1 MTNDTMTERVR
12 KLFAKAEST
21 NSPHEAEALLAKAYA
36 LLAKHGIDEAIARA
50 GAGTDSSEIGTWEF
64 TATGSY
70 KYDQVVLVGQVADA
84 LHCTAVRMSDRNTVR
99 VFGARRHLDR
109 VEMLAGMLVAYMLT
123 TAGTATNPHP
133 WAESTVTYRKS
144 VMVGF
149 AIEVA
154 RRLKEAERTAAAESS
169 DETGAGIVLASDA
182 RRAERAMREALGPIQ
197 TATAV
202 RRSRHGMEEGR
213 AAAASVDL
221 GGERRV
227 GGRAAISG

>member
-21 NSPHEAEALLAKAYA
+21 TSEHEAEALLAKAYA

-84 LHCTAVRMSDRNTVR
+84 LHCTAVRLGDRSTVR

-109 VEMLAGMLVAYMLT
+109 VEMLAGMLVGYMLA
-123 TAGTATNPHP
+123 TAGKATNPHP

-144 VMVGF
+144 VMLGF
-149 AIEVA
+149 IVEVA

-169 DETGAGIVLASDA
+169 DEAGAGIVLASDA
-182 RRAERAMREALGPIQ
+182 RRAEQAMREALGPVQ
-197 TATAV
+197 TASAV
-202 RRSRHGMEEGR
+202 RRSRRGVEAGR

-227 GGRAAISG
+227 GGRAAIAG

>member
-1 MTNDTMTERVR
+1 MTNDTMTDRVR

-21 NSPHEAEALLAKAYA
+21 SSTHEAEALLAKAYA

-64 TATGSY
+64 TATGPY
-70 KYDQVVLVGQVADA
+70 KYDQIVLVGQVADA
-84 LHCTAVRMSDRNTVR
+84 LHCMAVRMGDRNRVR

-123 TAGTATNPHP
+123 TAGKATNPHP

-144 VMVGF
+144 VMLGF
-149 AIEVA
+149 AVEVA

-169 DETGAGIVLASDA
+169 DEAGAGIVLASDA
-182 RRAERAMREALGPIQ
+182 RRAERAMREALGPVQ
-197 TATAV
+197 NGSAA
-202 RRSRHGMEEGR
+202 RRSQHGVEAGR

-221 GGERRV
+221 GGGSRLS
-227 GGRAAISG
+227 GRAAIAG